1 MKMNILVT
9 LNSGYIQPLTVM
21 LNSLLSSNSNRDFRV
36 FVAHS
41 SLTREDFRYLE
52 EHVPM
57 DRCELVNIQVP
68 HTMFADAPVLERLP
82 KETYYRLFA
91 AQLLPR
97 EVNRVLYLDPDLVV
111 VHSIDQLYR
120 LDFKG
125 NLFAAASHQFGPMQ
139 WLNRT
144 RLQMPEGSKY
154 INAGVMLMNLQLL
167 REVQD
172 VQAVFDYIRE
182 NREKLY
188 LLDQDILNGMY
199 GGSTLA
205 IDALLYN
212 LDDRYL
218 LNHNLLTR
226 PSRHVDMDWVKEN
239 VVIVHYC
246 GKSKHGR
253 RIIRAGWAFS
263 MSVTADAW
271 VRQQCPASPI
281 KRRYRL
287 HKQEEWPKSGVKKAG
302 ELFLQLFLVFK

>member
-125 NLFAAASHQFGPMQ
+125 NLFAAASHQSARC
-139 WLNRT
+139 N
-144 RLQMPEGSKY
+144 
-154 INAGVMLMNLQLL
+154 
-167 REVQD
+167 
-172 VQAVFDYIRE
+172 
-182 NREKLY
+182 
-188 LLDQDILNGMY
+188 
-199 GGSTLA
+199 GSTA
-205 IDALLYN
+205 HGFKCRRAASIS
-212 LDDRYL
+212 
-218 LNHNLLTR
+218 TR
-226 PSRHVDMDWVKEN
+226 
-239 VVIVHYC
+239 
-246 GKSKHGR
+246 
-253 RIIRAGWAFS
+253 
-263 MSVTADAW
+263 
-271 VRQQCPASPI
+271 ASC
-281 KRRYRL
+281 
-287 HKQEEWPKSGVKKAG
+287 
-302 ELFLQLFLVFK
+302 

>member
-1 MKMNILVT
+1 
-9 LNSGYIQPLTVM
+9 
-21 LNSLLSSNSNRDFRV
+21 
-36 FVAHS
+36 
-41 SLTREDFRYLE
+41 
-52 EHVPM
+52 
-57 DRCELVNIQVP
+57 
-68 HTMFADAPVLERLP
+68 
-82 KETYYRLFA
+82 
-91 AQLLPR
+91 
-97 EVNRVLYLDPDLVV
+97 
-111 VHSIDQLYR
+111 
-120 LDFKG
+120 
-125 NLFAAASHQFGPMQ
+125 
-139 WLNRT
+139 
-144 RLQMPEGSKY
+144 
-154 INAGVMLMNLQLL
+154 MLMNLQLL

-246 GKSKHGR
+246 GKSKPWKADYK
-253 RIIRAGWAFS
+253 AGWAFS

-302 ELFLQLFLVFK
+302 ELFLQLFSGFQIKKVQFVPFV

>member
-125 NLFAAASHQFGPMQ
+125 ESVCGSVPSVRPDAMAQPHTASNAGGQQVYQRGRHADEPSAAARG
-139 WLNRT
+139 
-144 RLQMPEGSKY
+144 
-154 INAGVMLMNLQLL
+154 AGC
-167 REVQD
+167 
-172 VQAVFDYIRE
+172 A
-182 NREKLY
+182 
-188 LLDQDILNGMY
+188 
-199 GGSTLA
+199 
-205 IDALLYN
+205 
-212 LDDRYL
+212 
-218 LNHNLLTR
+218 
-226 PSRHVDMDWVKEN
+226 SR
-239 VVIVHYC
+239 
-246 GKSKHGR
+246 
-253 RIIRAGWAFS
+253 F
-263 MSVTADAW
+263 
-271 VRQQCPASPI
+271 
-281 KRRYRL
+281 
-287 HKQEEWPKSGVKKAG
+287 
-302 ELFLQLFLVFK
+302 